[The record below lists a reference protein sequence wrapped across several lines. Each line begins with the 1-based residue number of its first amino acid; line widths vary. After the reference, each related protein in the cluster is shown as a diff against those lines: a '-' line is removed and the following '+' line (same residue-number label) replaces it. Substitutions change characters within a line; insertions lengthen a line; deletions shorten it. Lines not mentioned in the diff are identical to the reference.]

1 MRSLV
6 NKKDK
11 SKQNQ
16 WILGIFLI
24 IVMLFSVLGYALGGG
39 DNQDNK
45 KIEYNDIEFIQDNSE
60 YWNFNIQGNNFMT
73 KYNPE
78 ETKDISF
85 FTYSQINDYVSKP
98 LYLVGKFQ
106 EPNYEI
112 IRNLNNL
119 VLRAQNACLSEKDC
133 LDNLPIK
140 NCSVDNIIVIQEPL
154 VETDKGN
161 IYQQENC
168 IFITANLGNQ
178 TRYVDKFL
186 FQILGIK

>member
-1 MRSLV
+1 
-6 NKKDK
+6 
-11 SKQNQ
+11 
-16 WILGIFLI
+16 
-24 IVMLFSVLGYALGGG
+24 MLFSVLGYALGGG

-186 FQILGIK
+186 FQILGI